1 MNSIKLWINDLEVE
15 AEANETV
22 LEACDR
28 AGIRVPRL
36 CAHPSLKPS
45 GSCRLCAVEIDEHR
59 GLLAAC
65 STPVENGM
73 RVKTDSAKVLDF
85 RREMLRLI
93 LQDHPRECLG
103 CARNGTC
110 ELQRLVDL
118 VGIDFPYGP
127 PDAKRTS
134 TLPGG
139 SYFERDPRLCVRCGR
154 CVRVCHEVRGA
165 GVLVFRES
173 GGKQDVSTAFGRSL
187 QDAGCQFCGA
197 CVDVCPVAAL
207 REPLSAYAGEA
218 RDAISETCDALT
230 KIVMDLYR
238 KELPR
243 SWRKSICPLCG
254 ARCAMSFETT
264 ASGSIVQTRPA
275 PSGAAN
281 GGQACVQGRFL
292 LKEHLQGSDRLQKPL
307 MLEDGRYRET
317 DWSGALDE
325 LARRLSAFGPWET
338 AVLTDARLTNEE
350 LFVLQKFARTVLRS
364 NLVGSVTPVGHSA
377 IEEIFARS
385 PDPAGLRGRLANL
398 PQAGVALAIGVN
410 PPATHPIGGTTL
422 RQASL
427 SGTKVIVANPCSVG
441 IGRFADVSL
450 HHTPGTESVLI
461 CGLMHLLLREGP
473 IDPSLE
479 ASRPHYVKQLRQD
492 LAAFDPEAV
501 SAVTGIHWEQLV
513 ETACL
518 FKGDKPVSIL
528 YGPGL
533 LASPCSRE
541 SAQAMIALLY
551 LTGSVG
557 KAGGGVIPLYGDSN
571 LQGASCL
578 DMTSPLFELLPD
590 NGKAAAEGSGGM
602 TDMLASGQI
611 KALFVAMESSGPL
624 SFQSVQPY
632 LDKLELV
639 VLHDMR
645 TPGNGGPMPHLVLP
659 MASALEK
666 GGTYTGADGRP
677 VEIPR
682 LASTTGEGRSTLW
695 VIQELAARLKV
706 GGFFKHNGEEAFLE
720 DIRQQ
725 MSERTVLV
733 KKPERAASG
742 CCCCSSAVK
751 QKTADCGNGPPEWK
765 PMELAT
771 LQGAVDSSHPL
782 RIVAREAL
790 EPHFLGPLLAPEA
803 TTVFYPDAEVE
814 MNPADVFRMGFEPA
828 EVVRISSPEKT
839 WEGRLGLN
847 PIVPEGFVA
856 MSVRQL
862 AWPEQSGSSP
872 LILGVRVEKAG
883 EPLAGNHHED

>member
-15 AEANETV
+15 AEADQTI

-28 AGIRVPRL
+28 AGIRIPRL

-45 GSCRLCAVEIDEHR
+45 GSCRLCAVEVDDTR
-59 GLLAAC
+59 GLPAAC
-65 STPVENGM
+65 STPVANGM
-73 RVKTDSAKVLDF
+73 RVRTDTAKVLDF

-110 ELQRLVDL
+110 ELQRLVEM

-127 PDAKRTS
+127 PESGRAA
-134 TLPGG
+134 TLPAG
-139 SYFERDPRLCVRCGR
+139 SYFERDPRLCVHCGR

-173 GGKQDVSTAFGRSL
+173 GGKQEVSTAFGRSL

-207 REPLSAYAGEA
+207 REPLSAYAGQA
-218 RDAISETCDALT
+218 RDAIAETCYALT
-230 KIVMDLYR
+230 KIVMDLYK

-243 SWRKSICPLCG
+243 SWQRSICPLCS
-254 ARCAMSFETT
+254 AHCPMSFETT
-264 ASGSIVQTRPA
+264 ASGTIVQARPA
-275 PSGAAN
+275 PGAAAN

-292 LKEHLQGSDRLQKPL
+292 LKEHLQSTDRLQKP
-307 MLEDGRYRET
+307 MVLENGRYRET
-317 DWSGALDE
+317 DWTGALDE
-325 LARRLSAFGPWET
+325 LARRLSGLGPWET

-364 NLVGSVTPVGHSA
+364 NLVGSCTPTGHSV
-377 IEEIFARS
+377 IEETLAGC
-385 PDPAGLRGRLANL
+385 PDPASLRGRLADL
-398 PQAGVALAIGVN
+398 PQTGVALAIGVN
-410 PPATHPIGGTTL
+410 PPATHPIGGTIL

-427 SGTKVIVANPCSVG
+427 SGTKVIAANPCSVG

-450 HHTPGTESVLI
+450 SYTPGTEAVLI
-461 CGLMHLLLREGP
+461 SGLMHLLLREGRV
-473 IDPSLE
+473 DPSIE
-479 ASRPHYVKQLRQD
+479 ASRPQYVSQLRQD
-492 LAAFDPEAV
+492 LAPFDPEAV
-501 SAVTGIHWEQLV
+501 SSLTGIHWEQLL

-533 LASPCSRE
+533 LASQCSQE
-541 SAQAMIALLY
+541 AAQAMIALLY

-557 KAGGGVIPLYGDSN
+557 KAGGGMIPLYGDSN

-578 DMTSPLFELLPD
+578 DMTAPLFELSPG
-590 NGKAAAEGSGGM
+590 NGRSAAEGSVAM
-602 TDMLASGQI
+602 TELLASGQI
-611 KALFVAMESSGPL
+611 KALYVAMESSDRS
-624 SFQSVQPY
+624 SFQALQPY

-639 VLHDMR
+639 VLHDVRMPV
-645 TPGNGGPMPHLVLP
+645 TGGVMPHLVLP
-659 MASALEK
+659 MASAVEK
-666 GGTYTGADGRP
+666 GGTYTAWDGRP
-677 VEIPR
+677 LEIPR
-682 LASTTGEGRSTLW
+682 LASTSGEGRSALW
-695 VIQELAARLKV
+695 VVQELAARMKV
-706 GGFFKHNGEEAFLE
+706 GGFSKQSDEAFLE

-742 CCCCSSAVK
+742 CCCCSSPVK
-751 QKTADCGNGPPEWK
+751 QKAPDCGNGPPEWK
-765 PMELAT
+765 PMEPPTA
-771 LQGAVDSSHPL
+771 QAVVDSSHPL
-782 RIVAREAL
+782 RIVPKEAL
-790 EPHFLGPLLAPEA
+790 KPHFLGPLLAPEA
-803 TTVFYPDAEVE
+803 TTVFYPDAEIE
-814 MNPADVFRMGFEPA
+814 MNPADVFRMGLEPG
-828 EVVRISSPEKT
+828 ETVRVSCLEKT
-839 WEGRLGLN
+839 WEGRLGIN

-856 MSVRQL
+856 MPTRQL
-862 AWPEQSGSSP
+862 ALPEQPGSPP

-883 EPLAGNHHED
+883 EPVTG